1 MKCLLRLDRADE
13 RFFVLHN
20 NAVEGGA
27 SETKRSEA
35 VGCSVGNVG
44 ENFED
49 EFDGEGGEGEV
60 GRRLLGLKGG
70 HGTGGGGGGADGGRR
85 MCKMV
90 YSSGC
95 FGIILCSM
103 VGRSVGRF
111 MKEWS
116 IKVRTVME

>member
-27 SETKRSEA
+27 SETEGSEA

-49 EFDGEGGEGEV
+49 EFDGEGGEVSEV
-60 GRRLLGLKGG
+60 RRRLLGLKGG
-70 HGTGGGGGGADGGRR
+70 HGAGGGRRR

-90 YSSGC
+90 YSSEC
-95 FGIILCSM
+95 CGIILRSM
-103 VGRSVGRF
+103 VGSSVSRF

>member
-1 MKCLLRLDRADE
+1 MLRLDRADE

-27 SETKRSEA
+27 SETEGSEA

-60 GRRLLGLKGG
+60 GRRFLGWEGG
-70 HGTGGGGGGADGGRR
+70 HGTVGGRR
-85 MCKMV
+85 RMMCKMV
-90 YSSGC
+90 YSSEC
-95 FGIILCSM
+95 CGIILRSR

-116 IKVRTVME
+116 IKVGTVME

>member
-1 MKCLLRLDRADE
+1 M
-13 RFFVLHN
+13 LHN
-20 NAVEGGA
+20 NAIEGGA

-60 GRRLLGLKGG
+60 GRGLLGLKGG
-70 HGTGGGGGGADGGRR
+70 HGAGGGRR
-85 MCKMV
+85 MMMCKMV
-90 YSSGC
+90 YSSQC
-95 FGIILCSM
+95 FGIILRSM
-103 VGRSVGRF
+103 VGRPVSRF

-116 IKVRTVME
+116 IKVGTVME

>member
-1 MKCLLRLDRADE
+1 M
-13 RFFVLHN
+13 LHN
-20 NAVEGGA
+20 NAIEGGA
-27 SETKRSEA
+27 SETESSEA

-49 EFDGEGGEGEV
+49 EFDGEGGEVSEV

-70 HGTGGGGGGADGGRR
+70 HGTAGGGRR
-85 MCKMV
+85 MMCNMV
-90 YSSGC
+90 YSSEC
-95 FGIILCSM
+95 CGIILRSM

-116 IKVRTVME
+116 IKVGTVME

>member
-1 MKCLLRLDRADE
+1 M
-13 RFFVLHN
+13 LHN
-20 NAVEGGA
+20 NAIEGGA

-60 GRRLLGLKGG
+60 GRGLLGLKGG
-70 HGTGGGGGGADGGRR
+70 HGTGGGGGGGADGGRR
-85 MCKMV
+85 MMMCKMV
-90 YSSGC
+90 CSSSEC

>member
-1 MKCLLRLDRADE
+1 MLY
-13 RFFVLHN
+13 N
-20 NAVEGGA
+20 SAVEGGTG
-27 SETKRSEA
+27 ETKRSEA

-60 GRRLLGLKGG
+60 GRGLLGLKGG
-70 HGTGGGGGGADGGRR
+70 HGAGGGGGGADGGRR
-85 MCKMV
+85 RMMCKMV
-90 YSSGC
+90 CSSGEC
-95 FGIILCSM
+95 FGIILRSM
-103 VGRSVGRF
+103 VERSVGRF

>member
-1 MKCLLRLDRADE
+1 MLY
-13 RFFVLHN
+13 N
-20 NAVEGGA
+20 NAIEGGTG
-27 SETKRSEA
+27 ETEGSEA

-70 HGTGGGGGGADGGRR
+70 HGAGGGGGGGGADGGRR
-85 MCKMV
+85 RMMM
-90 YSSGC
+90 YSSEC
-95 FGIILCSM
+95 FGIILRSM
-103 VGRSVGRF
+103 VGRPVSRF

>member
-1 MKCLLRLDRADE
+1 MKCLLRLDRANE
-13 RFFVLHN
+13 RFFVLYN
-20 NAVEGGA
+20 DAVEGGA

-60 GRRLLGLKGG
+60 GRRLLGWEGG
-70 HGTGGGGGGADGGRR
+70 HGTADGGRR
-85 MCKMV
+85 MMCKMV
-90 YSSGC
+90 CSSSEC
-95 FGIILCSM
+95 FGNILRSM
-103 VGRSVGRF
+103 VGSSVGRF